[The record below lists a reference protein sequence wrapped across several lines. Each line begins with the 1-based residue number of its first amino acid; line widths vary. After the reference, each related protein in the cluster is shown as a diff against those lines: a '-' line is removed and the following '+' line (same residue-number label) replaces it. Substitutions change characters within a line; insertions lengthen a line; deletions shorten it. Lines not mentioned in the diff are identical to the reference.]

1 MCKGNFRV
9 FCTRSSRCPTL
20 LSSALIALWPSDSGW
35 RYCADAVDTS
45 AARGQRLVPKNT
57 WPLAF
62 LLTVA
67 SYGTV
72 LSEPASE
79 QQAGHSNPLFSVH
92 MGLHCHIPWNTT
104 LAHRLDVP
112 VFTDTAVVYLFVLMK
127 RNIMHLWPQQRWWVK
142 LLKAH

>member
-1 MCKGNFRV
+1 MLPVQCLIRNTAVKGQVPFTPVSEGLNCPRV
-9 FCTRSSRCPTL
+9 RTISGFFCTRSFRSSAL

-62 LLTVA
+62 LQTVA
-67 SYGTV
+67 SHGAV

-92 MGLHCHIPWNTT
+92 MGLHCHIP
-104 LAHRLDVP
+104 
-112 VFTDTAVVYLFVLMK
+112 
-127 RNIMHLWPQQRWWVK
+127 
-142 LLKAH
+142 